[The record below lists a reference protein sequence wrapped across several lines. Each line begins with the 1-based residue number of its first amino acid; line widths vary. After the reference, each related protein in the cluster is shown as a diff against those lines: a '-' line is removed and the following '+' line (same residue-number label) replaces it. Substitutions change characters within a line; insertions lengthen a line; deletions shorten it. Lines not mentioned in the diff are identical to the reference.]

1 VTIEYFD
8 FAASHFI
15 NDSKR
20 PYYAILSHSWGV
32 KEILF
37 QDIQGSHDK
46 IKTKAG
52 HVKVQRCCAQAA
64 SGGFEYVWIGTCCIE
79 KMNSAELSE
88 AINSMFRWYRDAV
101 ECFAYLVDVGSIES
115 TCDTE
120 SCQTFYAFED
130 SPWFTRG
137 WTLQVLLAPS
147 TLLFFNSDG
156 QELETRASLHSEITR
171 CTSIPSS
178 ALLPNNKGIE

>member
-52 HVKVQRCCAQAA
+52 YVKVQRCCAQAA
-64 SGGFEYVWIGTCCIE
+64 SGGFEYIWIDTCCIE

-130 SPWFTRG
+130 SP
-137 WTLQVLLAPS
+137 
-147 TLLFFNSDG
+147 
-156 QELETRASLHSEITR
+156 
-171 CTSIPSS
+171 
-178 ALLPNNKGIE
+178 